1 VGTPYLSTAVVND
14 APISTTNRVNFKD
27 PEYSELFYK
36 ALAEP
41 DLAKRKVYLAQAQKI
56 QHERGG
62 MLIWGFSHSIDAAS
76 KQIGGL
82 AAEHTI
88 FPTWR
93 FEKLW
98 TNQA

>member
-1 VGTPYLSTAVVND
+1 M
-14 APISTTNRVNFKD
+14 
-27 PEYSELFYK
+27 FYK

-41 DLAKRKVYLAQAQKI
+41 DLAKRKVYLTQAQKI

-62 MLIWGFSHSIDAAS
+62 MLIWGFSHTIDAAT
-76 KQIGGL
+76 KNIGGL
-82 AAEHTI
+82 APEHTI

-98 TNQA
+98 KAQAHPFNFASPLYEGIFILLAE